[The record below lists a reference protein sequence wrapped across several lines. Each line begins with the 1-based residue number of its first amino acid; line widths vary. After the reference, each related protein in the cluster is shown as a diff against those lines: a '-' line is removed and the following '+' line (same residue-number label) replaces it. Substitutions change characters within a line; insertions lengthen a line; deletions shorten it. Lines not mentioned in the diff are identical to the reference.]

1 MIRLF
6 LGNRVGALLLLPLVI
21 AVYYLLNF
29 HTGYY
34 SQSAY
39 VNLGL
44 WDVVPVPS
52 DVFKIL
58 SAILILINA
67 ISLNV
72 VFNVN
77 EFLEKNA
84 YIISLLYVVTMS
96 FYHSFYSLDGS
107 LIAHTMIILMLYQ
120 FFKLKQNV
128 DGRNEVFNGSFF
140 AGLAATLYPPLLL
153 SWIFILIMILIIR
166 PFIFREILISL
177 FSFLTPIAFALTFM
191 WFRQTDVNFKIL
203 ADKTNFQLQTDF
215 IISIVVFGIL
225 LFLSTLTLL
234 PRLQKSSIRLKK
246 QIQIIWILIVLSII
260 FGVSDFIFF
269 KQIERFSLLMIPLS
283 IILSYSFYH
292 KNYGLVATIIF
303 YLTMLYSVLKF
314 FIFSPL

>member
-21 AVYYLLNF
+21 AIYYLLNF
-29 HTGYY
+29 QTGYY

-52 DVFKIL
+52 DAFKIL
-58 SAILILINA
+58 SAMLILINA
-67 ISLNV
+67 VSLNV

-140 AGLAATLYPPLLL
+140 AGLAATFYPPLLI
-153 SWIFILIMILIIR
+153 SWFFIIAMIIIIR
-166 PFIFREILISL
+166 PFILREIIISF

>member
-21 AVYYLLNF
+21 AIYYLLNF
-29 HTGYY
+29 QTGYY

-67 ISLNV
+67 VSLNV

-140 AGLAATLYPPLLL
+140 AGLAATFYPPLLI
-153 SWIFILIMILIIR
+153 SWFFIIAMIIIIR
-166 PFIFREILISL
+166 PFILREIIISF

>member
-21 AVYYLLNF
+21 AIYYLLNF
-29 HTGYY
+29 QTGYY

-52 DVFKIL
+52 DAFKIL

-67 ISLNV
+67 VSLNV

-140 AGLAATLYPPLLL
+140 AGLAATFYPPLLI
-153 SWIFILIMILIIR
+153 SWFFIIAMIIIIR
-166 PFIFREILISL
+166 PFILREIIISF